1 VRARIMSPRPRFA
14 SLLLVHL
21 LLAEAREE
29 TVQTTSARQRSR
41 QLPRSSTHK
50 LTGAGADTPLTYSFS
65 CMRALGALGDHT
77 ARLVEQL
84 HGHLMRA
91 LNEQVHMS
99 GQRLPQAG
107 GNADGDYD
115 GSMSYDMWN
124 PHVPPCPTCPL
135 PQLVGTVK
143 GDYEPTGIRLNQ
155 DDETSNVAS
164 AETSN
169 VASALPS
176 GSLAVGS
183 DSAKGSDSAG
193 ASAGNSHEISKVD
206 SPSDSDAP
214 QHADAPQLDPATLAA
229 TVPQAVAIGAASAV
243 LGFASVAT
251 VVAAATRRLGRQRG
265 RLRMRTVRSLVAP
278 AACASAA
285 PAAKTGGVSTLAMSH

>member
-1 VRARIMSPRPRFA
+1 MRARIMAPRPRFA

-29 TVQTTSARQRSR
+29 TVQTTSARQLPRSP

-50 LTGAGADTPLTYSFS
+50 LTGAGADTPWTYSFS
-65 CMRALGALGDHT
+65 SMRALGALGDHT

-99 GQRLPQAG
+99 GQRLPQVG

-143 GDYEPTGIRLNQ
+143 GAPTRLHMRLLF
-155 DDETSNVAS
+155 SVSSSSVFSSLS
-164 AETSN
+164 A
-169 VASALPS
+169 
-176 GSLAVGS
+176 
-183 DSAKGSDSAG
+183 
-193 ASAGNSHEISKVD
+193 
-206 SPSDSDAP
+206 
-214 QHADAPQLDPATLAA
+214 
-229 TVPQAVAIGAASAV
+229 
-243 LGFASVAT
+243 
-251 VVAAATRRLGRQRG
+251 
-265 RLRMRTVRSLVAP
+265 
-278 AACASAA
+278 
-285 PAAKTGGVSTLAMSH
+285 